1 MSGWQLRRSKSL
13 LGGLVRLTVTRKGI
27 STSLGLPGMRVSRSP
42 RGRLTR
48 TVSIPGTGLFKR
60 KRLR

>member
-13 LGGLVRLTVTRKGI
+13 LGGLVRLTATRKGL
-27 STSLGLPGMRVSRSP
+27 STSVGIPGLRFSRSAK
-42 RGRLTR
+42 GRISH

>member
-13 LGGLVRLTVTRKGI
+13 LGGLLRLTVTRKG
-27 STSLGLPGMRVSRSP
+27 LGASVGIPGLRYSRSAK
-42 RGRLTR
+42 GRRTR

-60 KRLR
+60 KRLS